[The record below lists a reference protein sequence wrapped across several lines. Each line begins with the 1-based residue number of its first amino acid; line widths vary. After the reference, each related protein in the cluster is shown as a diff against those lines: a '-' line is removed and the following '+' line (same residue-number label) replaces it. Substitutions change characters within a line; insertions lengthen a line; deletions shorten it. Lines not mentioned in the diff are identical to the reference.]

1 MMWYWGGGVHWW
13 GWLLG
18 FFGMIVFWGLLIW
31 AVWYLVTSA
40 LHRPDRERRPPSRSD
55 DALRILDERLA
66 RGEID
71 AEEYRHLRDLIRGED
86 AGGRRATAGAGDPGR
101 QAPAGAGDGR

>member
-18 FFGMIVFWGLLIW
+18 VLGMVVFWGLVIW
-31 AVWYLVTSA
+31 AIWYLVGTVV
-40 LHRPDRERRPPSRSD
+40 RRADTWRSD
-55 DALRILDERLA
+55 SDRRSGDAKRILDERLA

-71 AEEYRHLRDLIRGED
+71 AEEYRRIREVMDSQAGHGV
-86 AGGRRATAGAGDPGR
+86 GGRE
-101 QAPAGAGDGR
+101 PAGTRERP

>member
-18 FFGMIVFWGLLIW
+18 TIGMVAFCGLVFWATW
-31 AVWYLVTSA
+31 YFVTAVT
-40 LHRPDRERRPPSRSD
+40 RRPEDRPQANSD
-55 DALRILDERLA
+55 PKRILDERLA

-71 AEEYRHLRDLIRGED
+71 SGEYRHLREVLRGGD
-86 AGGRRATAGAGDPGR
+86 ATPSGRKEPTATGDR
-101 QAPAGAGDGR
+101 R

>member
-18 FFGMIVFWGLLIW
+18 TIGMVAFWGLVIW
-31 AVWYLVTSA
+31 AIWYFVTA
-40 LHRPDRERRPPSRSD
+40 VTRRPEEPPQANSD
-55 DALRILDERLA
+55 PTRILDERLA

-71 AEEYRHLRDLIRGED
+71 AEEYRHLRDVLRGGD
-86 AGGRRATAGAGDPGR
+86 STPTGRTEHTATGDR
-101 QAPAGAGDGR
+101 R

>member
-18 FFGMIVFWGLLIW
+18 VLAMVLFWGLVIW
-31 AVWYLVTSA
+31 AIWYLVTTVTT
-40 LHRPDRERRPPSRSD
+40 RRSEPGPGSSD
-55 DALRILDERLA
+55 PKRILDERLA

-71 AEEYRHLRDLIRGED
+71 AEEYRRLRDVMTGQADHADRHDERVG
-86 AGGRRATAGAGDPGR
+86 TGDR
-101 QAPAGAGDGR
+101 H

>member
-18 FFGMIVFWGLLIW
+18 TIGMVAFWGLVIW
-31 AVWYLVTSA
+31 AIWYFVTA
-40 LHRPDRERRPPSRSD
+40 VTRRPEDRPPANSD
-55 DALRILDERLA
+55 PKAILDERLA

-71 AEEYRHLRDLIRGED
+71 AEEYRHLRDVLRGNDTTPTGPKEPTATGD
-86 AGGRRATAGAGDPGR
+86 RR
-101 QAPAGAGDGR
+101 